1 MLATKETR
9 GYYSSMFN
17 DEIMMLYLLLA
28 VYFLIKSKPI
38 VASFF
43 LTLGLSVKAG
53 MLLLIPSFLGSIQM
67 NHGTI
72 KLVTCIVLIIGFQV
86 VIALPFVLFGESTVA
101 DYIQRSKLTGAGRNG
116 IAGAAAFWDYLAAH

>member
-1 MLATKETR
+1 MLANKETR

-17 DEIMMLYLLLA
+17 DEIMMLYLILA
-28 VYFLIKSKPI
+28 VYFMLKSSPL

-53 MLLLIPSFLGSIQM
+53 LLLLIPGFLGSIQM

-72 KLVTCIVLIIGFQV
+72 KLIMCILLIIGFQV
-86 VIALPFVLFGESTVA
+86 VIALPFCLFGESTVA
-101 DYIQRSKLTGAGRNG
+101 DYIHRSKLTGAGRNG
-116 IAGAAAFWDYLAAH
+116 VAGAAAFWDYLAAH